1 MHSTHSQAKSF
12 VVEKFIKTLK
22 NKNYKHMTAV
32 SKKFYIDKLDDIVNE
47 HNNTYHRKI
56 KIKHIEVKDNI
67 YRGSKKAPYFV
78 FHSKVAF
85 ASFFQMVQT
94 ASLRNS
100 SDNNMDP
107 IGRYTTQKQI
117 KIVGTYFAGKSVLLV
132 GTYFAAKSVLLTR
145 RQKKIL
151 AGTMYLMEGQFKVW
165 WPNFGR
171 QEVWQMLTKTD
182 IVHLSAY
189 FLRIF
194 RSYGNTMRNSPENQH
209 AVSHKKLAFRE
220 HQFWG
225 CSMMTLSSYKIQTLQ
240 RQTDQNKP

>member
-47 HNNTYHRKI
+47 HNNIYHIKI
-56 KIKHIEVKDNI
+56 KVKHIEVKDNI

-85 ASFFQMVQT
+85 DSFFQMVQT

-132 GTYFAAKSVLLTR
+132 GTYFAAKSVLLTL

-220 HQFWG
+220 HQF
-225 CSMMTLSSYKIQTLQ
+225 
-240 RQTDQNKP
+240 